1 MNKTDII
8 LLFHL
13 DKVSKS
19 WLFTSG
25 VIDLL
30 SKSIPCKNVPFR
42 MVYSGWSLEFQ
53 NKDRT
58 KNSVP
63 LPVEIPSKNSNNQF
77 WMGTKNLWISTKRLY
92 HDNLHSRNYQ
102 EMNLNKGKSTVL
114 FSSRMNWY
122 EGSVSHLTVFLFW
135 VSNRMA

>member
-8 LLFHL
+8 LLLFHL

-63 LPVEIPSKNSNNQF
+63 LPVEIPSKKSNNQF
-77 WMGTKNLWISTKRLY
+77 WMGTKKSMDFDKTTV
-92 HDNLHSRNYQ
+92 SRQ
-102 EMNLNKGKSTVL
+102 
-114 FSSRMNWY
+114 SSLEKLPGN
-122 EGSVSHLTVFLFW
+122 EFE
-135 VSNRMA
+135 